1 MKVSEQG
8 VVVKNAT
15 QIQMII
21 KQKYR
26 NMRNFAKKVEITE
39 SMMSH
44 ILHGRRKVYPWT
56 EAKITELLD
65 ITQENFREMIGEQNN
80 EDDRRI

>member
-39 SMMSH
+39 SLLCHM
-44 ILHGRRKVYPWT
+44 LHGRRKVYPWT
-56 EAKITELLD
+56 EAKIIELLD